1 MKRATL
7 LALCVAGGLAACA
20 GSQRSIGQRVAVI
33 APPAG
38 VATPEP
44 SPAPAPPAPAP
55 APPVIAAAPS
65 PSAATSA
72 PPSAPPAPEPV
83 AAAPALPQPRAE
95 AAAEPVPSGVDV
107 IYFKSDAYKVEP
119 SYRPMLAAHAKR
131 LKGTSGLH
139 LLIQSWA
146 DRRGARDYNV
156 ALSKKRA
163 ETVARALVEEGAP
176 ADRLEVVAHGE
187 RPAATRRIAPG
198 DRRVELQYRS
208 P

>member
-33 APPAG
+33 APPAD
-38 VATPEP
+38 VAAPAA
-44 SPAPAPPAPAP
+44 SPAPAPPTPAP

-72 PPSAPPAPEPV
+72 PPSAPPAPEP
-83 AAAPALPQPRAE
+83 AE
-95 AAAEPVPSGVDV
+95 AGAEPVPSSVDV

-131 LKGTSGLH
+131 LKAASGLH

-146 DRRGARDYNV
+146 DRRGARDYNL

-187 RPAATRRIAPG
+187 RTAATRRIAPG